1 MLSRVRLDNC
11 TRLILPIAICIFFLA
26 NYGDNLKTLEF
37 IWECKFVQ
45 RHDVSVKAAQFHSN
59 VLGRDAARY
68 IARLT
73 VFLAIAYSLQR
84 IISFCLSFSGS
95 KLDELDKRDR
105 ELLKRYQKS
114 VEDFA
119 LIERHEAF
127 AAAIRDQLALS
138 EELAESM
145 LRLRR
150 QLENAKPRL
159 KPKASPKSIATESD
173 LFSQAK
179 PQKPRKKWRPRAKPI
194 APDFS

>member
-11 TRLILPIAICIFFLA
+11 ARLILPLAICIFFLA
-26 NYGDNLKTLEF
+26 NYGGNLRTLEF

-45 RHDVSVKAAQFHSN
+45 RHDLPAQSAQFHSN
-59 VLGRDAARY
+59 IMGREAARY

-73 VFLAIAYSLQR
+73 GFLALAFILQR
-84 IISFCLSFSGS
+84 AISFCLSFSGS
-95 KLDELDKRDR
+95 KLDELDKRDQ
-105 ELLKRYQKS
+105 ELLRRYQKS

-127 AAAIRDQLALS
+127 ATAIKDQLVLS
-138 EELAESM
+138 EELAASM

-150 QLENAKPRL
+150 QLESAKPRRGSKV
-159 KPKASPKSIATESD
+159 KPTPTATERD

-179 PQKPRKKWRPRAKPI
+179 PQKPLKKWRPRAKPI

>member
-1 MLSRVRLDNC
+1 
-11 TRLILPIAICIFFLA
+11 
-26 NYGDNLKTLEF
+26 
-37 IWECKFVQ
+37 VQ